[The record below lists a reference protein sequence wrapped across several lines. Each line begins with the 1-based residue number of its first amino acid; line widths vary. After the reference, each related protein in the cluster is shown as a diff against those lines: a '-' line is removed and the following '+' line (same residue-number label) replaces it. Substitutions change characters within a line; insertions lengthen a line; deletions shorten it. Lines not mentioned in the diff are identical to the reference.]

1 MKNKKELIKNTFILG
16 IGKVSTQVISFLL
29 LPLYTVYLT
38 ASDYGFADLALT
50 YVYLLV
56 PTISL
61 QMEMAVFRF
70 LIDSRH
76 SDSRKRDIIS
86 NSFHIIVLAM
96 LCLIAVFYILNMFLH
111 IKYGWYVV
119 ANICTVMLSGFF
131 LQIARGLGYNK
142 KYANASIITAIV
154 TLIFTILFVAV
165 LKLGIAGMF
174 LSILMANV
182 ACSFYLFSQ
191 LGLGKY
197 INLNHNSA
205 IKKELTYY
213 SLPLVPNGI
222 SFWVVNL
229 SNRTV
234 LTLLLGVAANGIYA
248 VSNKFS
254 MILMSVFGIFNM
266 SLTESISLHIKETE
280 SDIFI
285 SDTFNLA
292 IKTFSYL
299 GLIIISVVPFIFYLF
314 IDKSYYDAIK
324 YIPIIII
331 ACIFNIVVSMYGA
344 IYVAQKETIKVANT
358 TILAAVLNVVLTIIL
373 VSFFGLYGAAI
384 ASMVSYFILMCLR
397 YYDVKK
403 SININYNKADILVIV
418 IGYIIV
424 LGLNCLALMWSYL
437 ICLVLVLSI
446 TIFACR
452 SEIRAAIVYI
462 RKRFYNNN

>member
-1 MKNKKELIKNTFILG
+1 MKKKKELIKNTFILG
-16 IGKVSTQVISFLL
+16 IGKISTQLVSFLL
-29 LPLYTVYLT
+29 LPFYTIYLS

-76 SDSRKRDIIS
+76 SNSRKRDIIS

-96 LCLIAVFYILNMFLH
+96 LCLIVAFYILNMFLQ

-174 LSILMANV
+174 LSISMANV
-182 ACSFYLFSQ
+182 ACSFYLLFQ

-266 SLTESISLHIKETE
+266 SLTESISLHIKEAE
-280 SDIFI
+280 SDKFI
-285 SDTFNLA
+285 SDIFNLA

-299 GLIIISVVPFIFYLF
+299 GLIILSVVPFLFYLF

-331 ACIFNIVVSMYGA
+331 GCIFNIVVSMYGA

-358 TILAAVLNVVLTIIL
+358 TILAAVLNVVLTVIL

-384 ASMVSYFILMCLR
+384 ASMVSYFILMSLR

-403 SININYNKADILVIV
+403 NININYNKADILVIV

-424 LGLNCLALMWSYL
+424 LGLNYLALMWSYL

-452 SEIRAAIVYI
+452 SEINTAIVYI